1 MRKAGRLQ
9 ERRDSGSVSDQRTGQ
24 ALIAPRQTAAAARDG
39 AVSEP
44 SSDADL
50 LRKIGYEQSLKREF
64 GFWSAF
70 AVGFADISPIVGMYG
85 MYALALAAAG
95 PLFWWGFWPVL
106 TGQILVALVFGEIA
120 SKWPVAGGVYQ
131 WTRCQVG
138 KRVAWFAGWSYL
150 WTLTIA
156 TAALALGAASFLAP
170 VLGLQQ
176 SGYRALLL
184 LSLAILV
191 FGSLMNSL
199 AQWAL
204 KLFMALSIGAE
215 IIASGV
221 MSTVLLL
228 FFREQPVSALFR
240 GIGGMSGFQ
249 LLGPW
254 LGAMAFVGYSFVGFE
269 ASGAIAEEVR
279 RPARAVP
286 RAIIFALVTVA
297 VVIMYSALAVTLA
310 IPDLE
315 GAMSGNVA
323 DPVAA
328 TLQYHFGAA
337 LTKPVL
343 VMIAVGFTA
352 SMVAVQTAVSRTVFS
367 LARDQ
372 MLPGSKW
379 LRGLREGSHLP
390 ARAIM
395 VVAAISAAFLLI
407 SSTNAYQTL
416 VSFTTFGFYVSFCFP
431 VMAALIVRLRR
442 RWAPGEF
449 TLGRYGMLITLLASG
464 WLVFECVNVAWPRFD
479 NLPWY
484 QEYGV
489 ILMAGILG
497 VLGIV
502 LHPMGPLR
510 AARHH
515 GLEAEAEVQ
524 SLVSK

>member
-1 MRKAGRLQ
+1 LGT
-9 ERRDSGSVSDQRTGQ
+9 RRDPESTSDRRTGQ
-24 ALIAPRQTAAAARDG
+24 GPIEAHGAAAALPDDAAGQPSDSAVLRD
-39 AVSEP
+39 
-44 SSDADL
+44 
-50 LRKIGYEQSLKREF
+50 IGYEQTLKREF

-106 TGQILVALVFGEIA
+106 AGQILVALVFGEIA

-170 VLGLQQ
+170 VLGLDQA
-176 SGYRALLL
+176 GYRSLLL
-184 LSLAILV
+184 LSLVILV

-228 FFREQPVSALFR
+228 FYREQPVSVLFQ
-240 GIGGMSGFQ
+240 GVDGMSGFE

-254 LGAMAFVGYSFVGFE
+254 LGAVAFVGYSFVGFE

-310 IPDLE
+310 IPDLDV
-315 GAMSGNVA
+315 AMSGNVA

-343 VMIAVGFTA
+343 VMIAIGFTA

-372 MLPGSKW
+372 MLPGSGW

-390 ARAIM
+390 ARAIA
-395 VVAAISAAFLLI
+395 VVASISAAFLLI
-407 SSTNAYQTL
+407 SSTNVYQTL
-416 VSFTTFGFYVSFCFP
+416 VSFTTFGFYVSFAFP
-431 VMAALIVRLRR
+431 VMAALAVRLHG
-442 RWAPGEF
+442 RWRPGEF
-449 TLGRYGMLITLLASG
+449 TLGRSGTAITLLASS
-464 WLVFECVNVAWPRFD
+464 WLVFECINVAWPRFD
-479 NLPWY
+479 DLPWY
-484 QEYGV
+484 QNYGV
-489 ILMAGILG
+489 ILMAVILAILG
-497 VLGIV
+497 TV
-502 LHPMGPLR
+502 LHPLGPWR
-510 AARHH
+510 KAAR
-515 GLEAEAEVQ
+515 GQEDEAKAEATG
-524 SLVSK
+524 

>member
-1 MRKAGRLQ
+1 MQA
-9 ERRDSGSVSDQRTGQ
+9 RRDAETGDS
-24 ALIAPRQTAAAARDG
+24 A
-39 AVSEP
+39 
-44 SSDADL
+44 L
-50 LRKIGYEQSLKREF
+50 LRKVGYEQTLKREF

-95 PLFWWGFWPVL
+95 PLFWWGLWPVL
-106 TGQILVALVFGEIA
+106 AGQILVALVFGEIA
-120 SKWPVAGGVYQ
+120 SKWPLAGGVYQ
-131 WTRCQVG
+131 WTRCLVG

-170 VLGLQQ
+170 VLGLEQ
-176 SGYRALLL
+176 SGYRSLLL
-184 LSLAILV
+184 LSLAILA
-191 FGSLMNSL
+191 FGSLMNGLS
-199 AQWAL
+199 QWAL

-215 IIASGV
+215 IIASGL

-228 FFREQPVSALFR
+228 FYREQPVSALFH
-240 GIGGMSGFQ
+240 GVGGLSGFE
-249 LLGPW
+249 LLAPW
-254 LGAMAFVGYSFVGFE
+254 LGAVAFVGYSFVGFE
-269 ASGAIAEEVR
+269 AAGAIAEEVR

-286 RAIIFALVTVA
+286 RAIIFALVAVA

-310 IPDLE
+310 IPDIE
-315 GAMSGNVA
+315 EAMSGNVA

-343 VMIAVGFTA
+343 IMIAIGFTA

-390 ARAIM
+390 ARAIAI
-395 VVAAISAAFLLI
+395 VAAISAAFLLF
-407 SSTNAYQTL
+407 SSTNLYQTL
-416 VSFTTFGFYVSFCFP
+416 VSFTTFGFYVSFSFP
-431 VMAALIVRLRR
+431 VLAALVVRLRR
-442 RWAPGEF
+442 RWQCGEF
-449 TLGRYGMLITLLASG
+449 TLGRYGMTITVLASG
-464 WLVFECVNVAWPRFD
+464 WLVFECINVAWPRFGA
-479 NLPWY
+479 LPWY
-484 QEYGV
+484 QDYAV

-502 LHPMGPLR
+502 LHPLGPLGASR
-510 AARHH
+510 RQRPEPGADA
-515 GLEAEAEVQ
+515 Q
-524 SLVSK
+524 TLVGD